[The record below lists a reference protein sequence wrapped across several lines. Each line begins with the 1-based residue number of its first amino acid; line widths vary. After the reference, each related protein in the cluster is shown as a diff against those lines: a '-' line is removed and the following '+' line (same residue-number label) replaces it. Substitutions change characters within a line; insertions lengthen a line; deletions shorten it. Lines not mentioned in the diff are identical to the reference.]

1 MTLSSSF
8 TADWRMRDIIK
19 ANSLMLMT
27 LSRFG
32 ISLGFGNATIGQV
45 CESNNIDTP
54 TFLAVANFCS
64 DRPVDPSE
72 SIKLT
77 PLMAYLK
84 GAHTYFLD
92 FSIPRIRHKLISVID
107 SVPDEVG
114 LVVLRF
120 FDDWFDEVR
129 KHMDYENSRVFT
141 YVDQLLAGRTPSD
154 FCIDIFAAH
163 HDSIALKLEALKDIL
178 IRFAPAGAGDLL
190 NVVLFDII
198 NSEDDLKLHCELED
212 GLFVPAVAALEE
224 QVSATAEADGSPD
237 DDDASGGSA
246 DPRLELLSPRER
258 EIVAQIA
265 LGRSNKEIAD
275 ALCLS
280 VHTVTTHRRNITAKL
295 KLHSVAAITIFA
307 VINHL
312 VDLEDIDV

>member
-1 MTLSSSF
+1 MTLTSSF

-45 CESNNIDTP
+45 CEASNIDTP

-64 DRPVDPSE
+64 DRPVDDPD
-72 SIKLT
+72 SIKLR
-77 PLMAYLK
+77 PLMDYLK

-92 FSIPRIRHKLISVID
+92 FFIPRIRHKLISVTD

-129 KHMDYENSRVFT
+129 KHMDYENSRVFS
-141 YVDQLLAGRTPSD
+141 YVEQLLDGRSPSD

-163 HDSIALKLEALKDIL
+163 HDSIAMKLEALKDIL
-178 IRFAPAGAGDLL
+178 IRFAPAGSGDLL

-198 NSEDDLKLHCELED
+198 NCEDDLKLHCALED
-212 GLFVPAVAALEE
+212 RLFVPAVAALEE
-224 QVSATAEADGSPD
+224 QVSAEADEQSAPEAEG
-237 DDDASGGSA
+237 DDAGSA
-246 DPRLELLSPRER
+246 DHRLELLSARER

-265 LGRSNKEIAD
+265 LGKSNKEIAD

>member
-1 MTLSSSF
+1 MTLTSSF

-27 LSRFG
+27 MSRFG

-45 CESNNIDTP
+45 CEASNIDTP

-64 DRPVDPSE
+64 DRPVDAPD
-72 SIKLT
+72 SIKLR
-77 PLMAYLK
+77 PLMDYLK

-92 FSIPRIRHKLISVID
+92 FFIPRIRHKLISVTD

-129 KHMDYENSRVFT
+129 KHMDYENSRVFS
-141 YVDQLLAGRTPSD
+141 YVEQLLDGKSPSD

-163 HDSIALKLEALKDIL
+163 HDSIAMKLEALKDIL
-178 IRFAPAGAGDLL
+178 IRFAPAGSGDLL

-198 NSEDDLKLHCELED
+198 NCEDDLKLHCALED
-212 GLFVPAVAALEE
+212 RLFVPAVAALEE
-224 QVSATAEADGSPD
+224 QVSAEADELAAPEAEG
-237 DDDASGGSA
+237 DDAGSA
-246 DPRLELLSPRER
+246 DPRLELLSARER

-265 LGRSNKEIAD
+265 LGKSNKEIAD

>member
-1 MTLSSSF
+1 MTLTSSF

-45 CESNNIDTP
+45 CEASNIDTP

-64 DRPVDPSE
+64 DRPVDDPD
-72 SIKLT
+72 SIKLR
-77 PLMAYLK
+77 PLMDYLK

-92 FSIPRIRHKLISVID
+92 FFIPRIRHKLISVTD

-129 KHMDYENSRVFT
+129 KHMDYENSRVFS
-141 YVDQLLAGRTPSD
+141 YVEQLLDGRSPSD

-163 HDSIALKLEALKDIL
+163 HDSIAMKLEALKDIL
-178 IRFAPAGAGDLL
+178 IRFAPAGSGDLL

-198 NSEDDLKLHCELED
+198 NCEDDLKLHCALED
-212 GLFVPAVAALEE
+212 RLFVPAVAALEE
-224 QVSATAEADGSPD
+224 QVSAEAGEQSAPEAEG
-237 DDDASGGSA
+237 DDAGSA
-246 DPRLELLSPRER
+246 DPRLELLSARER

-265 LGRSNKEIAD
+265 LGKSNKEIAD